1 MLPTGTPEGEGI
13 AAFWGLLALCT
24 VALDIVVPH
33 QPAVANV
40 GFKVPVFSPSIVVF
54 ATLHIMLL
62 YFALFTVTVAKY
74 RRKAEDTKVAS
85 LIQFQKAGVIAQSFV
100 VGTFVLMLS
109 GYWRLRVPL
118 SHTSSKAAMMTSV
131 PFVIA
136 IAYRQYQFP
145 FMDAFIREVISG
157 VILLVAFTAAISVSK
172 HLLWMTACAVVLAYC
187 KAPLTRWV
195 ERTFIGYEEAVEEQ
209 EQRIGAAIRGL
220 TQFDEFPA
228 RVSEILGNELRSQWI
243 RLLRHPENGCCP
255 PFRNSGSGLCLS
267 IGLRVG
273 GRQYMSR
280 HLRIAR
286 TAALQLAAH
295 HHQLRQH
302 ELRDAT
308 ARLRCARC
316 RRRSIRISVQHPE
329 RLGESYPFESE

>member
-1 MLPTGTPEGEGI
+1 
-13 AAFWGLLALCT
+13 
-24 VALDIVVPH
+24 
-33 QPAVANV
+33 
-40 GFKVPVFSPSIVVF
+40 
-54 ATLHIMLL
+54 
-62 YFALFTVTVAKY
+62 
-74 RRKAEDTKVAS
+74 
-85 LIQFQKAGVIAQSFV
+85 
-100 VGTFVLMLS
+100 
-109 GYWRLRVPL
+109 
-118 SHTSSKAAMMTSV
+118 
-131 PFVIA
+131 
-136 IAYRQYQFP
+136 
-145 FMDAFIREVISG
+145 MDAFIREVISG

-243 RLLRHPENGCCP
+243 RDYFDPRERMLSTISK
-255 PFRNSGSGLCLS
+255 FRFRSFLS

-286 TAALQLAAH
+286 GGTPTRRAPPP
-295 HHQLRQH
+295 LRQH

-308 ARLRCARC
+308 AGLRCARC
-316 RRRSIRISVQHPE
+316 RRRSIRIFCSTP
-329 RLGESYPFESE
+329 